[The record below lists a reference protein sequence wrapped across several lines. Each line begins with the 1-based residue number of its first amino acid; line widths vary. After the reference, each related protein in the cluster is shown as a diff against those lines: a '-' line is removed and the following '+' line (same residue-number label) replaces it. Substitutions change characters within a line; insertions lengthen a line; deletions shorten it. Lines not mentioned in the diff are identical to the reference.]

1 MGRLAIAVMA
11 MLMAVSVAV
20 APAMAEDRVAL
31 VVGIDRYASL
41 APLSNPAN
49 DARTVAETLRGLGFR
64 LIGGKAQIDPDRARL
79 LDLLDDLGQ
88 ASQGALA
95 VAYFAGHGARHGN
108 LNYLIPSD
116 DQRIRYRE
124 QLRDWAVSVDQVLA
138 ELKGAATAVVLLD
151 ACRNT
156 PLPSKEGGRS
166 GDRGLA
172 RLERA
177 PLQSLVMFAA
187 QPGSVA
193 KDGIGSNGP
202 FALALKEQLPTPGL
216 EIGLMMRRV
225 RDRVAALTKDEQT
238 PEIVVNLGGRE
249 VYLAGAGQSPLPP
262 PPPPPPPVTDRAAKA
277 SSGPSTGRTAATVD
291 RSAFLFPDSSVRHL
305 GDDEL
310 KPLSKWDLRV
320 ARNEIFARNGR
331 YFKDPELQR
340 HFSQFSWYKPTRWD
354 PPLSPI
360 EEANVRRIQ
369 RVEETRP

>member
-1 MGRLAIAVMA
+1 MGRLAIAMMA
-11 MLMAVSVAV
+11 MLMAASVAA

-31 VVGIDRYASL
+31 VVGIGRYASL

-49 DARTVAETLRGLGFR
+49 DARAVAETLRGLGFR
-64 LIGGKAQIDPDRARL
+64 LIGGEAQIDPDRARL
-79 LDLLDDLGQ
+79 LDLLDDLGR
-88 ASQGALA
+88 ASRDALA
-95 VAYFAGHGARHGN
+95 VAYFAGHGAQHGN
-108 LNYLIPSD
+108 ANYLIPSD

-156 PLPSKEGGRS
+156 PLPSKEAGRS
-166 GDRGLA
+166 ADRGLA
-172 RLERA
+172 RLETA
-177 PLQSLVMFAA
+177 PRQSLVMFAA

-225 RDRVAALTKDEQT
+225 RDRVAALTRDEQA

-249 VYLAGAGQSPLPP
+249 VYLAGAGQSP
-262 PPPPPPPVTDRAAKA
+262 PPPPPPVTDRAAKA
-277 SSGPSTGRTAATVD
+277 SSGPSAGRTAATVA

-305 GDDEL
+305 DDDEL

-331 YFKDPELQR
+331 YFRDPELQR